1 MDRIYRKADEG
12 RPGRNYK
19 CIGLIF
25 RMAVLRQTAFV
36 DNLDNGPL
44 FTIILTYLTDF
55 SATLWCLTTHKVML
69 IFKLLDRYEGI
80 GQRGFFGC
88 AVKLSNAFKST
99 RINLQILIIGIPL
112 KINFLQFIRY

>member
-1 MDRIYRKADEG
+1 
-12 RPGRNYK
+12 
-19 CIGLIF
+19 
-25 RMAVLRQTAFV
+25 
-36 DNLDNGPL
+36 
-44 FTIILTYLTDF
+44 
-55 SATLWCLTTHKVML
+55 ML

-112 KINFLQFIRY
+112 KINFLQFIRYGQRNEHFIVIHQGVRVK